1 MRFDSISRRFAAF
14 LAPAFVLVLGVVVTI
29 DAFAQQRRGR
39 GGIAIRGATIHTMSG
54 DVIEKGTILI
64 AGGKI
69 RAIGADADISL
80 PPRGFEVIDGTGKTV
95 IPGLIDAD
103 SALLRADGPGG
114 NSLAYAKAVDAL
126 NPYDADAILEA
137 LGNGITTIFAAPVG
151 RGGIHGIGAVVK
163 LDPNAPMADRV
174 LDDESALCGGIGISQ
189 RLNPVLR
196 AKEYETVG
204 KLFEQAKAYL
214 EARDDYEEEFEE
226 YKEEIEKRAKENE
239 KKNEG
244 DKGKDDK
251 KDAGDEEK
259 DEKKDD
265 KGDTPEADEPKDEAP
280 ESPRRRG
287 RGPRPPRGDGAV
299 EGASSTFSLDEE
311 RLAAYPPELATWL
324 GAQEEEQKKE
334 GDDKDKKDEKDDLKR
349 PAEPKRQA
357 ATEAIARAIAGEVP
371 LRMAAHRAED
381 ILNAI
386 AIAEEHGVRLVI
398 SGATEAY
405 KVAGDLADHDV
416 AVVVDAGPRRGDTT
430 NGIYRDSHPGNAAAL
445 EKAGVQV
452 VLGSGAM
459 PNRTRF
465 LWLDAALAASHGF
478 SAERALAS
486 ITIDAAKLLG
496 VDESIGS
503 LEVGK
508 DADLVV
514 LSGSPFSG
522 TTVVESVFV
531 NGRKVNTNP

>member
-14 LAPAFVLVLGVVVTI
+14 LAPALVLALGVVVTI
-29 DAFAQQRRGR
+29 DAFAQPGRRGR

-69 RAIGADADISL
+69 RAIGADADISV
-80 PPRGFEVIDGTGKTV
+80 PERGFEVIDATGKTI
-95 IPGLIDAD
+95 IPGLVDAD
-103 SALLRADGPGG
+103 SALMRAEEAGG
-114 NSLAYAKAVDAL
+114 NSLAYSRAIDAL
-126 NPYDADAILEA
+126 NPYDADGIREA
-137 LGNGITTIFAAPVG
+137 LANGVTTIFASPAG
-151 RGGIHGIGAVVK
+151 RGGIHGMGAVVK
-163 LDPNAPMADRV
+163 LDPNRPLADRV
-174 LDDESALCGGIGISQ
+174 LDAEAALCGGLGVSQ

-196 AKEYETVG
+196 AKEYGTLG
-204 KLFEQAKAYL
+204 KLFEQANAYL
-214 EARDDYEEEFEE
+214 DARDDYEDEFEE

-239 KKNEG
+239 KKDGG
-244 DKGKDDK
+244 DKDK
-251 KDAGDEEK
+251 KDEAGD

-265 KGDTPEADEPKDEAP
+265 DKKDEGDTPKADEPKDDAP

-287 RGPRPPRGDGAV
+287 RGPRRPPQDG
-299 EGASSTFSLDEE
+299 GAAGGSAPTAFSLDHE

-334 GDDKDKKDEKDDLKR
+334 GDDKKDEKDDLKR
-349 PAEPKRQA
+349 PDEPKRQA
-357 ATEAIARAIAGEVP
+357 ATEALVRALEGDVP
-371 LRMAAHRAED
+371 LRVSAHRAED

-386 AIAEEHGVRLVI
+386 AIAEEYGVRLVI
-398 SGATEAY
+398 DGATEGY
-405 KVAGDLADHDV
+405 KVAKDLAEHDV
-416 AVVVDAGPRRGDTT
+416 AVVVDAIARRGDLEG
-430 NGIYRDSHPGNAAAL
+430 GIYRDSHPGNAAEL
-445 EKAGVQV
+445 EKAGVHI

-465 LWLDAALAASHGF
+465 LWLDAALAASHGL
-478 SAERALAS
+478 STERALAA

-496 VDESIGS
+496 VDDTIGS

-531 NGRKVNTNP
+531 NGRNVTTNP